1 MFQNPAREYPIDNA
15 SILFLS
21 LLRPHHSN
29 SFRFSATLDRPVCP
43 KSLQEAVNRVSC
55 RFPLVFSALRQDF
68 FHFRQVPAEQPP
80 VVQQDPGI
88 LVPMGREELRRC
100 GYRVYYR
107 GNTVS
112 VELFHALTDGFGAIA
127 TFSAMLVEYHQILGT
142 QAGPGVNLPS
152 LQLGQVQK
160 YELEDSYENLT
171 HLKPRRIPSRFSYL
185 LPRPTDADWK
195 IRTSTLSMSSKTL
208 LDAAHRYGVTLNTL
222 LTTIL
227 ASTVMDMQLEKQ
239 GRKKLKPVRIMVPVN
254 VRKLAR
260 SRTLRNCSLYTLPTM
275 EVSDRKLS
283 FRDLCDSFGKQIKE
297 QMTPEIQGGMA
308 SANVRTQ
315 NAWYFK
321 ILPWKLKSAC
331 LRLGYRFFGESNSSL
346 TLTNL
351 GIVNLPEELKDRVV
365 DFQCW
370 MTPRVTSPYGCTILS
385 FGDQLRLNMSRFCP
399 TDELGNR
406 YFSAIRKIVEA

>member
-1 MFQNPAREYPIDNA
+1 MFHNLTREYPIDNA

-29 SFRFSATLDRPVCP
+29 SFRLSATLDKPVCP
-43 KSLQEAVNRVSC
+43 ETLQEAVNRVCC
-55 RFPLVFSALRQDF
+55 RFPLVFAALRQDF
-68 FHFRQVPAEQPP
+68 FHYRQVPAQLPP
-80 VVQQDPGI
+80 VVQEDPGM

-107 GNTVS
+107 DNTVS

-127 TFSAMLVEYHQILGT
+127 TFSALLVEYHHILGSSNC
-142 QAGPGVNLPS
+142 PGANLPS

-185 LPRPTDADWK
+185 LPRPVDADWQV
-195 IRTSTLSMSSKTL
+195 RTSTLAINSQPL
-208 LDAAHRYGVTLNTL
+208 LDAAHRHGVTLNTL

-227 ASTVMDMQLEKQ
+227 ASTVMDMQLENK
-239 GRKKLKPVRIMVPVN
+239 GGKKLKPVRIMVPVN
-254 VRKLAR
+254 LRKMAQSR
-260 SRTLRNCSLYTLPTM
+260 SLRNCSLYTLPTM

-283 FRDLCDSFGKQIKE
+283 FHALCHSFGSQIKE
-297 QMTPEIQGGMA
+297 QMTPEVQGGMA

-321 ILPWKLKSAC
+321 MLPWMLKSAC

-351 GIVNLPEELKDRVV
+351 GIVKLPEELKDHVV

-385 FGDQLRLNMSRFCP
+385 FGDTLRLNMSRFCP
-399 TDELGNR
+399 NDELGKR
-406 YFSAIRKIVEA
+406 YFAAIRNVADA